1 MGAARLFSFGEVK
14 GATAHFFV
22 RQGAGKGHCMSGRLT
37 CIQGHHWET
46 DVAASACPVCA
57 GASIPSAPSPESLA
71 GLLPAILDSMGDG
84 LIVADENGR
93 FILFNAAARRIL
105 GEGPADLPLKDWP
118 QHYGLCR
125 PGDGSLVDPRDLSL
139 ARALRGEETD
149 QIEMLIRNPHIPGGV
164 LVSITGRPL
173 RDSQGIPR
181 GGVIVL
187 RDVTARMH
195 AEDELRRSRER
206 FALAVEGSRDGLWDW
221 DVTRAEVYFSP
232 RWKAMLGYEDHE
244 ISNRFEEWSSRLH
257 SEDRQRA
264 LQTIDDYFNGLLTE
278 YSLEHRL
285 CHKDGSYRWILAR
298 GVAVRDAA
306 GKISRMA
313 GSHADVTARREEEE
327 ELRRAKVAAE
337 QANRAKSEFL
347 ANVSHELRTPV
358 NGILVPTELML
369 GAPLL
374 PEQHDH
380 LKDVESSAHA
390 LLAVID
396 DLLAFASMET
406 GKLQLAPRE
415 FALRTSLDNT
425 LKRLTTRALAKGL
438 KLAWRVDAG
447 VPDRLIGDWPR
458 LGQVVGH
465 LVGNAVKFTE
475 NGMVVVTINRRNGG
489 QEEKAIV
496 HVEVMDTG
504 IGVPLEKQQVIFEP
518 FVQADGSMRRH
529 YGGAGLGLAIS
540 ARLIE
545 AMSGRLWVESVA
557 GRGSVFQFD
566 VPLTVVSG
574 AVASAGSNGMPLD
587 ARSRLPRL
595 SRPLRLLIAEDNP
608 LNQRM
613 SVALIQ
619 KLGCSAAV
627 AADGAEALS
636 ALRLEPF
643 DAVLMDVQMPGMDG
657 LETTVRIRAE
667 EAGTGRR
674 LPIIALTAHAMKG
687 DRERCLEAGMDAYL
701 SKPVSFRDL
710 YLVLADLADRTKSQP
725 AAASA
730 EETSRIMSEPTPPSS
745 VFNRQV
751 ALTRVGGDEEL
762 LRELTEVFLADCP
775 KWLNDLRKAAASG
788 NAVDLRRAAHTI
800 KGAVGYFGADEA
812 GAAADRLQELGRAGD
827 VAAAVAVVP
836 ELEHALERL
845 TAALRAAG
853 PSPSLENL
861 P

>member
-1 MGAARLFSFGEVK
+1 
-14 GATAHFFV
+14 
-22 RQGAGKGHCMSGRLT
+22 MSGRLT
-37 CIQGHHWET
+37 CIQGHQWET
-46 DVAASACPVCA
+46 DGAAAACPVCD
-57 GASIPSAPSPESLA
+57 GAPIPAAPSPESLA

-84 LIVADENGR
+84 LIAADENGR
-93 FILFNAAARRIL
+93 FVLFNAAARRIL
-105 GEGPADLPLKDWP
+105 GEGPVNVPLKDWP
-118 QHYGLCR
+118 QRYGLCR
-125 PGDGSLVDPRDLSL
+125 PGDGALVDPRDLSL

-149 QIEMLIRNPHIPGGV
+149 QVEMLVRNPHVPGGV

-173 RDSQGIPR
+173 RDAQGLPR

-187 RDVTARMH
+187 RDVTARMR
-195 AEDELRRSRER
+195 AEDELRRNRER

-232 RWKAMLGYEDHE
+232 RWKAMLGHEDNE

-257 SEDRQRA
+257 PDDRDRA
-264 LQTIDDYFNGLLTE
+264 QQTIDDYFNGRLTE

-285 CHKDGSYRWILAR
+285 RHKDGSYRWILAR

-337 QANRAKSEFL
+337 QASRAKSEFL

-369 GAPLL
+369 AAPLL

-390 LLAVID
+390 LLVVID
-396 DLLAFASMET
+396 DLLAFADMET

-415 FALRTSLDNT
+415 FALRAALDDA
-425 LKRLTTRALAKGL
+425 LRRLTTRAHAKGL
-438 KLAWRVDAG
+438 RLAWRVDAG
-447 VPDRLIGDWPR
+447 VPDRLIGDWQR
-458 LGQVVGH
+458 LCQVVVH

-475 NGMVVVTINRRNGG
+475 KGEVAVTIKMQNER
-489 QEEKAIV
+489 QEVDAIL
-496 HVEVMDTG
+496 HFEVMDTG
-504 IGVPLEKQQVIFEP
+504 IGVPPDKQKAIFEP
-518 FVQADGSMRRH
+518 FVQADGSMARP

-540 ARLIE
+540 ARLVE
-545 AMSGRLWVESVA
+545 AMNGRLWVESVL

-566 VPLTVVSG
+566 VPLVVVPG
-574 AVASAGSNGMPLD
+574 AVAPASAESGGMTPAPG
-587 ARSRLPRL
+587 ARSKLPRL
-595 SRPLRLLIAEDNP
+595 SCPLRLLIAEDNP
-608 LNQRM
+608 LNQKM
-613 SVALIQ
+613 SVALVQ
-619 KLGCSAAV
+619 KLGCSAVV

-657 LETTVRIRAE
+657 LEATTRIRAGE
-667 EAGTGRR
+667 VGTGRR

-710 YLVLADLADRTKSQP
+710 YLVLADLADRMKSRP
-725 AAASA
+725 AAAAA
-730 EETSRIMSEPTPPSS
+730 EETSRTMSEPAPPSS
-745 VFNRQV
+745 VFNPQV
-751 ALTRVGGDEEL
+751 ALARVGGDEEL
-762 LRELTEVFLADCP
+762 LRELTEVFLADSP
-775 KWLNDLRKAAASG
+775 QWLNDLRKAAAAS

-812 GAAADRLQELGRAGD
+812 AAAADRLQELGRAGD
-827 VAAAVAVVP
+827 VAAAVAGVP
-836 ELEHALERL
+836 ELEQALERL
-845 TAALRAAG
+845 SAALRAAG
-853 PSPSLENL
+853 RSPS
-861 P
+861 